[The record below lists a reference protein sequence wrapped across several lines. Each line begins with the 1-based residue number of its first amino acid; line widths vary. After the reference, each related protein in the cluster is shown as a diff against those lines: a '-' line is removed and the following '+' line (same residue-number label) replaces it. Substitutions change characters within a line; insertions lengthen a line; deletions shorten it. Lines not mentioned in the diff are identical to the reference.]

1 MKTLALVAALAFG
14 TLVIPQSVSAGCSG
28 LSCAVEQ
35 PDAPSADAGRYP
47 EFRIAEARAS
57 AAHRRRHGT
66 TGLDA
71 TYRRLRHHWGA

>member
-14 TLVIPQSVSAGCSG
+14 TLFIPQSASAGCSG
-28 LSCAVEQ
+28 LSCAVEH
-35 PDAPSADAGRYP
+35 PDAPYA

-66 TGLDA
+66 IGLDA